1 MGEHH
6 LVTGS
11 NATLMG
17 APMGAPAP
25 AAYGEVFRDYRPSFI
40 GSFSF
45 NLGNFFALHLELLG
59 IMIAIETTFDKGW
72 RKLSIEYDSV
82 LAIQAFKLVK
92 ET

>member
-11 NATLMG
+11 NAAQMG

-45 NLGNFFALHLELLG
+45 NL
-59 IMIAIETTFDKGW
+59 AIETTFDKGW